1 MTLVINGMGVPG
13 VDKNDR
19 SFVFVGGRSPAGRSE
34 VLAKKVSLDAAG
46 LGDPDHAAWSGA
58 EAHDVQLAPTPMEL
72 QPSAYLAATRRAR
85 PVGVVQHLRVRSLHN
100 GSDVAFHLEWQDP
113 ARAVALSDNDVFP
126 DGAALLFPLRED
138 APLMTMGSEDR
149 PVAAWHW
156 RADRPERARANVSE
170 GLGTTRV
177 LDDASIATAA
187 SWRDG
192 RWRLV
197 FRRALRPADA
207 TSESIPIGVGET
219 LKVAFAVW
227 EGGNGERGGL
237 KSFSPSWHL
246 VTLES

>member
-1 MTLVINGMGVPG
+1 
-13 VDKNDR
+13 
-19 SFVFVGGRSPAGRSE
+19 
-34 VLAKKVSLDAAG
+34 VLAKRVSLDAAQ

-58 EAHDVQLAPTPMEL
+58 AAESVQLAPTPLEL
-72 QPSAYLAATRRAR
+72 QPSAYLAATRRER
-85 PVGVVQHLRVRSLHN
+85 PVGVVQQLRVRSLHN

-113 ARAVALSDNDVFP
+113 AREVALTDNDVFP
-126 DGAALLFPLRED
+126 DGAALLFPLRQD
-138 APLMTMGSEDR
+138 APLMTMGSDEQ

-156 RADRPERARANVSE
+156 RADRPDHARANVSQ

-197 FRRALRPADA
+197 FRRALRPSGA
-207 TSESIPIGVGET
+207 TAETLPIGVGET

-237 KSFSPSWHL
+237 KSFSPSWHP